1 MLKRLDGIEGEL
13 RLIERLR
20 DADSLRRIAL
30 HAINQA
36 LVLASEFHAL
46 TIADNERPIFTG
58 TRSAQ
63 NLRQSSSAANV
74 ARHKKRSREWARW
87 NAAAAEIWTRHP
99 RLSRQAVAQQV
110 KVKLGLAERARTIAK
125 QLKKPGTAG

>member
-1 MLKRLDGIEGEL
+1 M
-13 RLIERLR
+13 IERLR

-30 HAINQA
+30 HAINLA

-58 TRSAQ
+58 TRNAQ

-74 ARHKKRSREWARW
+74 VRQKKRSREWARW
-87 NAAAAEIWTRHP
+87 NAEAAQIWARHP

-110 KVKLGLAERARTIAK
+110 KVKLGLGERVRTIAK
-125 QLKKPGTAG
+125 RLKKPGTAG